1 MKKIA
6 ALLLSVVLV
15 AATAVPA
22 FAAGFTPS
30 VENKGA
36 PTVVDGSATIYKP
49 NGEKETDVPNGDLIV
64 TPVKDKNTTSY
75 KDVGDRLNAAYNKL
89 KRTSLRSLCGVST
102 IGGVSVDDLVVRD
115 LFDVTVTGNYTG
127 KLGNGNYLKITFK
140 VSDASSLVGALFSK
154 NGDEWNIIDGTKMV
168 KNADGTVTITIEDI
182 GVVSFLYD
190 NGKLP
195 GGSTGHYAPQTSDP
209 TWSIMGCV
217 AAGGAVILAAV
228 GMAEK
233 RRSLGKQDA

>member
-36 PTVVDGSATIYKP
+36 PTVEKVVDKDGTEVST
-49 NGEKETDVPNGDLIV
+49 GDLIV
-64 TPVKDKNTTSY
+64 TPVKDKNTTTY
-75 KDVGDRLNAAYNKL
+75 TAGGARLNKAYAKL
-89 KRTSLRSLCGVST
+89 QANSLRTLCRVPT

-115 LFDVTVTGNYTG
+115 LFDVGVTGDYTG

-140 VSDASSLVGALFSK
+140 VSDASSLVGALF
-154 NGDEWNIIDGTKMV
+154 T
-168 KNADGTVTITIEDI
+168 ADGEAWNTISGGDMVINSSDETVTITIYEM

-209 TWSIMGCV
+209 TWSIMGCA

>member
-36 PTVVDGSATIYKP
+36 PTVEKVVDKTGT
-49 NGEKETDVPNGDLIV
+49 TVDLTGDLIV
-64 TPVKDKNTTSY
+64 TPVRDSNTASEAIKT
-75 KDVGDRLNAAYNKL
+75 RLNAAYNKL
-89 KRTSLRSLCGVST
+89 KTNSLRYLCGVST

-168 KNADGTVTITIEDI
+168 KNVDGTVTITIEDI

-233 RRSLGKQDA
+233 RRSFGKQDA